1 VSTGPRPVPSE
12 GCSPPGRSRSSGA
25 SRNPRTI
32 GHAAFVNLLRSGFQ
46 GPVYPVNAHTE
57 FVASVRAYPTVNHVP
72 DDIDLAILAV
82 PAATVADV
90 IDQRARKH
98 VRGLVIMSGGF
109 SEVGPAGLAAERA
122 LVARAR
128 SNGMRVIGPKINY

>member
-1 VSTGPRPVPSE
+1 M
-12 GCSPPGRSRSSGA
+12 
-25 SRNPRTI
+25 
-32 GHAAFVNLLRSGFQ
+32 
-46 GPVYPVNAHTE
+46 
-57 FVASVRAYPTVNHVP
+57 RAYPSVNHVP

-90 IDQRARKH
+90 IDQCARKH